1 MGLIQINHKQGFRS
15 NKKINGPISMKSTVQ
30 NAFDLSHQLTAYL
43 VAKPGRLN
51 QPSINGYD
59 RKP

>member
-1 MGLIQINHKQGFRS
+1 
-15 NKKINGPISMKSTVQ
+15 MKSTLQ
-30 NAFDLSHQLTAYL
+30 NAFDLSHQLIAYL